1 MEFVNGE
8 WRFYNSLDKP
18 IPALYVQFIPE
29 EANKSLTLTKLQ
41 INGCRLGE
49 SSISLQKLLAYS
61 GKKEQIKT
69 SKSVCLFCVLIG
81 CSS

>member
-29 EANKSLTLTKLQ
+29 EAGKSLTFNKLQ

-49 SSISLQKLLAYS
+49 SSICLQICPH
-61 GKKEQIKT
+61 IKT
-69 SKSVCLFCVLIG
+69 SGGTTFTLYTD
-81 CSS
+81 